1 MKFLVALVLTA
12 LLGFSAPLIATWW
25 SFVLSSFV
33 IGIAIHQ
40 KPFKA
45 FLSGFLGIF
54 ILHLVL
60 TWLQDSANQHILAI
74 KVANILPLG
83 GSWIGVILLTS
94 FIGGLLS
101 GMAALSGS
109 YLRKAT

>member
-1 MKFLVALVLTA
+1 MKFLVAFVLTA
-12 LLGFSAPLIATWW
+12 LLGFSAPLITTWW
-25 SFVLSSFV
+25 SFVISSFI

-45 FLSGFLGIF
+45 FASGFLGIF
-54 ILHLVL
+54 VLHLVL
-60 TWLQDSANQHILAI
+60 TWLKDSANQHILST

-83 GSWIGVILLTS
+83 GSWVGVILLTS
-94 FIGGLLS
+94 FLGGLLS